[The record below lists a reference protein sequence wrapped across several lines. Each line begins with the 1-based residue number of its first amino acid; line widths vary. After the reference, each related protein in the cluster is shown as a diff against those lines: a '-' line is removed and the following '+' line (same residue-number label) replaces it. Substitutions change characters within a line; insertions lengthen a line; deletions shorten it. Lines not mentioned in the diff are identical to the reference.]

1 MDSAWSPR
9 DVSTSNVSFTF
20 LQSDCSVV
28 TVLDVHRLR
37 VFRSVVASGSIQA
50 AANNLGYTP
59 SAVSQ
64 HVTALQRET
73 GLALISR
80 VGRGIEP
87 TAAGRALAIEIDGV
101 LSRLGEVESVVGD
114 LRAGRTGSLSIA
126 YFASVGS
133 AWMPAVVATMMREF
147 PAVRLDLALREDVPT
162 DPAERPDL
170 QIAVEQGAIHR
181 PGLVVRHLL
190 DDPYV
195 AVLPSTHPLAGRAA
209 VDLIELATDR
219 WVDNDFARGWC
230 RRNLIE
236 ACHAAG
242 FSPPFHVEAHDYPTA
257 MAFVAAGIGLTVLPR
272 LGARQLPPGVVAVP
286 VTSPTPVRSIFALV
300 RDGVADTPAVRTV
313 LAELTRLGA
322 STATAE
328 AGGPTLVG
336 AR

>member
-1 MDSAWSPR
+1 M
-9 DVSTSNVSFTF
+9 
-20 LQSDCSVV
+20 
-28 TVLDVHRLR
+28 LDVHRLR

-50 AANNLGYTP
+50 AAHNLGYSP

-87 TAAGRALAIEIDGV
+87 TAAGRALALEIDGV

-133 AWMPAVVATMMREF
+133 AWMPTVVATMMEEF
-147 PAVRLDLALREDVPT
+147 PSVRLDLALREDVPT

-170 QIAVEQGAIHR
+170 QVAVEQGAIHR
-181 PGLVVRHLL
+181 PGLVAQHLL

-195 AVLPSTHPLAGRAA
+195 AVLPSMHALAERDAIDLVDLAG
-209 VDLIELATDR
+209 DR

-257 MAFVAAGIGLTVLPR
+257 MAFVAAGIGVTVLPT

-286 VTSPTPVRSIFALV
+286 VTSPTPVRSIYGLV
-300 RDGVADTPAVRTV
+300 REGVADTPAVGTV
-313 LAELTRLGA
+313 LRVLTRLGSRA
-322 STATAE
+322 
-328 AGGPTLVG
+328 AGRAAGTVG
-336 AR
+336 RNAR

>member
-1 MDSAWSPR
+1 M
-9 DVSTSNVSFTF
+9 
-20 LQSDCSVV
+20 
-28 TVLDVHRLR
+28 LDVHRLR

-87 TAAGRALAIEIDGV
+87 TAAGRALAVEIDGV

-114 LRAGRTGSLSIA
+114 LREGRTGSLSIA
-126 YFASVGS
+126 YFASVGA
-133 AWMPAVVATMMREF
+133 AWMPTVVATMMAEF
-147 PAVRLDLALREDVPT
+147 PSVRLDLALREDVPT

-181 PGLVVRHLL
+181 PGLVAQHLL

-195 AVLPSTHPLAGRAA
+195 AVLPSGHPLAERDAIDL
-209 VDLIELATDR
+209 VDLAGDR

-257 MAFVAAGIGLTVLPR
+257 MAFVAAGIGVTVLPT

-286 VTSPTPVRSIFALV
+286 VTSPTPVRSIYALV
-300 RDGVADTPAVRTV
+300 REGVADTPAVRTV
-313 LAELTRLGA
+313 LRVLTRLGTRA
-322 STATAE
+322 
-328 AGGPTLVG
+328 AGSPG
-336 AR
+336 R

>member
-1 MDSAWSPR
+1 M
-9 DVSTSNVSFTF
+9 
-20 LQSDCSVV
+20 
-28 TVLDVHRLR
+28 LDVHRLR

-87 TAAGRALAIEIDGV
+87 TAAGRALALEIDGV

-133 AWMPAVVATMMREF
+133 AWMPTVVSTMMAEF

-181 PGLVVRHLL
+181 PGLVAQHLL

-195 AVLPSTHPLAGRAA
+195 AVLPSGHPLAEREQIDL
-209 VDLIELATDR
+209 VDLAGDR

-257 MAFVAAGIGLTVLPR
+257 TAFVAAGIGVTVLPT

-286 VTSPTPVRSIFALV
+286 VTSPTPVRSIYALV
-300 RDGVADTPAVRTV
+300 REGVADTPAVRTV
-313 LAELTRLGA
+313 LRVLSRLGA
-322 STATAE
+322 RA
-328 AGGPTLVG
+328 AGRADDAAL
-336 AR
+336 RSSR